1 MGHSYEM
8 FRTGK
13 FLEIKIREKTCG
25 RLFCAI
31 ERRLIATVYLVP
43 LQEKNFKSFEIK
55 YWLPRTVPF
64 WGVGE
69 GYGAEAHTSSL
80 ARGES
85 SATEH

>member
-25 RLFCAI
+25 CLFCAI

-43 LQEKNFKSFEIK
+43 LQEKKF
-55 YWLPRTVPF
+55 
-64 WGVGE
+64 
-69 GYGAEAHTSSL
+69 
-80 ARGES
+80 
-85 SATEH
+85 